1 MVDAFTSDCNSHV
14 GGEQDGIAAADSLV
28 HLCLGVAANRGLH
41 LWQDCVS
48 ERKCDAVETNAH
60 KK

>member
-1 MVDAFTSDCNSHV
+1 MGDAFTGNCNSQV
-14 GGEQDGIAAADSLV
+14 GGEEDGIAAADSLV

-48 ERKCDAVETNAH
+48 KCKCDAAETNAH
-60 KK
+60 EK